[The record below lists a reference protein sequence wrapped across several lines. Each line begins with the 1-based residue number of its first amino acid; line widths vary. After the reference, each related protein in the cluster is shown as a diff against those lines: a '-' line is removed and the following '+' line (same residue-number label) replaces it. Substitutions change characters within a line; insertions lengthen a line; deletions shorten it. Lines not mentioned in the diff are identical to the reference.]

1 MCKILAR
8 GNPGVLTRRSPVC
21 LHKWKQGPTI
31 WAPMSMFHIPRILH
45 CLKRRRIWISTIVKG
60 IRKGVVSDLT
70 ICGSGTG
77 RNTTSGTT
85 MSFLNAILTVYRTIA
100 ISMYTRGKVTVRRF
114 DGQLK
119 VCKWFSYL
127 LAQVKIMWNEVC
139 KAICQVSM
147 LFLSCVSSDTSFCK
161 VFKWRN
167 TIRKRYFNK

>member
-31 WAPMSMFHIPRILH
+31 WAPMSMFHIPTILH
-45 CLKRRRIWISTIVKG
+45 CLKRRRIWTSTIVKG
-60 IRKGVVSDLT
+60 VRKGIVSNLT

-85 MSFLNAILTVYRTIA
+85 MSFLSAFLTVCRTIA
-100 ISMYTRGKVTVRRF
+100 ISVYTRGKVTVRRF

-119 VCKWFSYL
+119 VCKRFTYL
-127 LAQVKIMWNEVC
+127 LAQVKIMRNEVC
-139 KAICQVSM
+139 KTICQVSM
-147 LFLSCVSSDTSFCK
+147 LFLSCICSYARFCK
-161 VFKWRN
+161 IFERRDSV
-167 TIRKRYFNK
+167 RKRYFNK